1 MSDNQEHETMN
12 ICQKT
17 MLHVEKSF
25 WQKLNPWTN
34 LKMRFHLFICK
45 NCLAYEKDSKV
56 IHRILCS
63 LKSSEQIEPLR
74 KEELNQLKKALN

>member
-12 ICQKT
+12 VCQKT
-17 MLHVEKSF
+17 MVQVEKSF

-45 NCLAYEKDSKV
+45 NCHAYEKDSKI
-56 IHRILCS
+56 IHLFLCS
-63 LKSSEQIEPLR
+63 LKSAEKSEPL
-74 KEELNQLKKALN
+74 KQEELNQLKKALD